1 VVAQLH
7 GRTLRFPLA
16 QTGAHWGHN
25 ALATILAVEALGA
38 PVEAALE
45 GLAGFAP
52 LTGRGAETRVKLA
65 QGEITLIDES
75 YNANPISMRAALHT
89 LGARTGARRKIAVM
103 TDMLELGADSAEVHA
118 ALADAVVSAGV
129 EKLYAAGPAVK
140 ALMDALPAARRGGWA
155 MTATVLAPEVVATL
169 ADGDVVMVKGSNGSK
184 ASLVVDAIK
193 AAGEA
198 R

>member
-1 VVAQLH
+1 
-7 GRTLRFPLA
+7 
-16 QTGAHWGHN
+16 
-25 ALATILAVEALGA
+25 
-38 PVEAALE
+38 
-45 GLAGFAP
+45 
-52 LTGRGAETRVKLA
+52 
-65 QGEITLIDES
+65 
-75 YNANPISMRAALHT
+75 MRAALHT